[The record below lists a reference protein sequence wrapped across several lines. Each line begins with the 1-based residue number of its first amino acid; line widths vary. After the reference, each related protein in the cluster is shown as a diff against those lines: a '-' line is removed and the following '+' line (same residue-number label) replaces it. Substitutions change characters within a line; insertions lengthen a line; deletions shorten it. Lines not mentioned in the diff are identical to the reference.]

1 MHKPWILTIAI
12 IALTAGLAYA
22 GWGENVRLT
31 YRGQEIAPQV
41 IARNDTVHVVW
52 EQMYGNVS
60 YLRSIDGGAS
70 WDSLINL
77 NEQGHSASYA
87 TLNLAEN
94 GLLVSW
100 MDNNEESIAI
110 SISIDGTTWSRPT
123 YIWTDNISHFNT
135 PTSTVKGDSIFIVYI
150 AYRPD
155 STGLLPFRFLHST
168 NYGQTWS
175 DEVTVGHPFILMAQ
189 PIRLKYCA
197 GTLLVAWSGTADSSR
212 YHEVHVYGYRSSDG
226 GRTWSDTIWIS
237 PNSPY
242 SAQDVCLASN
252 QVAGQLVS
260 GYMDYRYQL
269 YAFHGDIFASI
280 SSDGGDTWP
289 FEAMSSEHHTA
300 WMPEIL
306 FVQDTLISIW
316 SDMQFYTEGWHE
328 IVFNRSNDG
337 GLTWRGEFRLTE
349 TLEDSFE
356 PNIAMDNG
364 KIYVVWEEEVPGA
377 AYDIFF
383 KKFTPDPSSVDGQ
396 EISIPSTTTISAY
409 PNPFNS
415 KLSISVR
422 NDISSNIDIFDI
434 DGGLVR
440 HFDCRSGNSTIVWD
454 ATDSKGVDIATGVY
468 FIKAKGGSQE
478 KTIKVIYLK

>member
-1 MHKPWILTIAI
+1 MIKYRLLTILLI
-12 IALTAGLAYA
+12 ILLSAVACA
-22 GWGENVRLT
+22 GWSDNVRLT

-168 NYGQTWS
+168 NYGRTWS
-175 DEVTVGHPFILMAQ
+175 DEVTVGHPFILAAQ
-189 PIRLKYCA
+189 RFRIGYCN
-197 GTLLVAWSGTADSSR
+197 GSLFVAWSGTPDSSR
-212 YHEVHVYGYRSSDG
+212 LEYHIYGYRSSDA
-226 GRTWSDTIWIS
+226 GRTWSDPIWIS
-237 PNSPY
+237 PNSPNWSLEPCMSCNEITGQIATGY
-242 SAQDVCLASN
+242 S
-252 QVAGQLVS
+252 
-260 GYMDYRYQL
+260 DYRYQQ
-269 YAFHGDIFASI
+269 YAFHGDIFAAI
-280 SSDGGDTWP
+280 SGDGGESWP
-289 FEAMSSEHHTA
+289 YETMSSQHHTA
-300 WMPEIL
+300 WMPKIL
-306 FVQDTLISIW
+306 FVEDTLISIW
-316 SDMQFYTEGWHE
+316 SDMQFYSEGRHE

-337 GLTWRGEFRLTE
+337 GLSWEGEYRLTE
-349 TLEDSFE
+349 TLEDSFR
-356 PNIAMDNG
+356 PNISMDSG
-364 KIYVVWEEEVPGA
+364 KIYVVWQEDMPAGS
-377 AYDIFF
+377 YNIFF
-383 KKFTPDPSSVDGQ
+383 KSFTPDPSSTNDSQ
-396 EISIPSTTTISAY
+396 YPTPSEISISAY

-415 KLSISVR
+415 KLLLSIESESSGQLIVV
-422 NDISSNIDIFDI
+422 DIN
-434 DGGLVR
+434 GR
-440 HFDCRSGNSTIVWD
+440 IVEQFNYQAGDSKLIWD
-454 ATDSKGVDIATGVY
+454 ATDNNGHNIASGVY
-468 FIKAKGGSQE
+468 FIKAKSGKAE
-478 KTIKVIYLK
+478 KVVKVVYEK